1 MVQSTL
7 EGIDTNKDNFPKVE
21 SFIKSPV
28 DFPTEA
34 RRNSRPRKSTLTQQ
48 QKNKK
53 RQRAKPE
60 QVIVLKQE
68 FAKNPTPSAKTREEI
83 GRRIDMTER
92 SVQIWFQNKRAKAKL
107 AKKRMEIAEN
117 ESQMPNCNDRTDASY
132 VLGSAAVYSPDLDQ
146 TADDSVGHAGVIRPP
161 SSARGCQNEATVPR
175 VPNPLDVPL
184 EAVIN
189 SRRILC
195 PPVVLSCSAVCVGTW
210 SRVLTPGFDDLDV
223 RYFPSESILSY
234 SVRANKTFFRID
246 IPFKSVEKIVLEVG
260 EVDPL
265 VGHVIIYL
273 SQQNLS
279 FWVNPPGKNGQLQG
293 WRMTP
298 DYTENQQVS
307 RIPVHKL
314 TGMHLQL
321 QSELAQIYSF
331 QPLKFERNPL
341 LMDKDHGCATGS
353 APVAPQV
360 PDGSDI
366 SGIGRPSE
374 TSERSGRKD
383 FADQLFSELEME
395 TKNISSNVNANSN
408 ANANSNSNS
417 NVSANVGE
425 RSVDVDEFF
434 SKREWGMDSSEQI
447 EFDNDSGESDSLMD
461 SHSRSISKTR
471 SLSTVY
477 SLDPTLLTPI
487 SSNGWDEMANIFFEP
502 SGPELNVLEGTFDP
516 LYIDKDRR
524 EFFLETPQKCHMP
537 TMKEN
542 IDEIPMELEGPQ
554 QPVSSGESKPS
565 GDPTG
570 SMEPMEVQDPLG
582 RSGTVNSVGPT
593 NGLSGHPMVC
603 VGSPSAVPIDEMGQL
618 APSSIIEHLRTPRNE
633 MNAITPTPV
642 NESTNS
648 GDRQMSEVQID
659 IGPQISGDSLPKGQ
673 YTDPGNLTHKPD
685 SFTDVDGIFEDLSVS
700 PTAYGVLQN

>member
-1 MVQSTL
+1 MSLQAHMVQSTL

-60 QVIVLKQE
+60 QVIILKQE

-117 ESQMPNCNDRTDASY
+117 ENRIPNCNDRADGSY
-132 VLGSAAVYSPDLDQ
+132 VLGSAAVYSPDINQ
-146 TADDSVGHAGVIRPP
+146 TADNSMGHPGATRPP
-161 SSARGCQNEATVPR
+161 SSAGGCQNDASIPR
-175 VPNPLDVPL
+175 VPNPLEVPL
-184 EAVIN
+184 EAVVN
-189 SRRILC
+189 SRQILC

-246 IPFKSVEKIVLEVG
+246 IPLKSVEKIVLEVG

-279 FWVNPPGKNGQLQG
+279 FWVNPSGKSGQLQG

-298 DYTENQQVS
+298 DYTENQQAS

-314 TGMHLQL
+314 TGIYLQL

-341 LMDKDHGCATGS
+341 LMDKDRACATG
-353 APVAPQV
+353 AAAVATHV
-360 PDGSDI
+360 PNGSDI
-366 SGIGRPSE
+366 SGMGRPPE
-374 TSERSGRKD
+374 TNDRPGRKD
-383 FADQLFSELEME
+383 LADQLFSELEME
-395 TKNISSNVNANSN
+395 AKNINSS
-408 ANANSNSNS
+408 ANANEI
-417 NVSANVGE
+417 VGE
-425 RSVDVDEFF
+425 RSMDVNEFF
-434 SKREWGMDSSEQI
+434 SKREWGIDSSEQI
-447 EFDNDSGESDSLMD
+447 EFDNDSGESDSLME
-461 SHSRSISKTR
+461 SNSRSISKTR

-502 SGPELNVLEGTFDP
+502 SGPELCALEGTFDP
-516 LYIDKDRR
+516 LYIDKDRK
-524 EFFLETPQKCHMP
+524 EFLLENPRNCHMP
-537 TMKEN
+537 NAKEN
-542 IDEIPMELEGPQ
+542 IEDISMELEGPQ
-554 QPVSSGESKPS
+554 QSGTSGASRSS
-565 GDPTG
+565 GDPRG
-570 SMEPMEVQDPLG
+570 PVKPMDVQGPVELA
-582 RSGTVNSVGPT
+582 GTVNTVTSMDQI
-593 NGLSGHPMVC
+593 NGHPVVC
-603 VGSPSAVPIDEMGQL
+603 VESPDAIPIDEMGQL
-618 APSSIIEHLRTPRNE
+618 APSSIIGHLRTPRSE
-633 MNAITPTPV
+633 ANAITPMPV
-642 NESTNS
+642 NESAES
-648 GDRQMSEVQID
+648 GERHISEVPVD
-659 IGPQISGDSLPKGQ
+659 FVPQISGDSLPKEQ
-673 YTDPGNLTHKPD
+673 DIDTSNLTHKPD
-685 SFTDVDGIFEDLSVS
+685 SFTDVDNIFEDLSVS
-700 PTAYGVLQN
+700 PTAYGVLDG